1 MAKIFDI
8 EIDKDAAEPLHRQ
21 LYAGL
26 KKAILSGTYSDKE
39 RLPGVSAICS
49 HLNLSIGTVTR
60 ALNEIEREG
69 LIKSRRGAGI
79 FVSPQVHSIEV
90 IVPFFPIESIS
101 PDGTLGSYQ
110 RFIVQFMRGLRDPLH
125 DTQYRLSLTYMSGA
139 SPSASEI
146 INICNARRALG
157 LIEYRSSPELLEEL
171 AEVSVNIP
179 VVSLA
184 RDSRAASLGNVYC
197 KPEKQLQTMMES
209 RLKRNTP
216 RIVFACRKIDI
227 ESDNPYKAIFD
238 SYRRICR
245 KISMESIVFLS
256 DVNEVKGAAD
266 DIVKCLSLKAGDV
279 VVTTSP
285 DMGNALQES
294 MSGMD
299 IIAYTENSYSL
310 QVYNKSMSLLYL
322 GIDRIASEAVKLLIS
337 SKAGNSK
344 ERIPLRKP
352 LQPEIFERDLGRR
365 A

>member
-8 EIDKDAAEPLHRQ
+8 ETDRAGTEPLHRQ
-21 LYAGL
+21 LYTGL
-26 KKAILSGTYSDKE
+26 KKAILSGTYSDRE

-49 HLNLSIGTVTR
+49 QLNLSIGTVTR

-79 FVSPQVHSIEV
+79 FVSPQVYSIEV

-125 DTQYRLSLTYMSGA
+125 NTQYRLSLTYMSGA

-171 AEVSVNIP
+171 TEVSVNIP
-179 VVSLA
+179 VVSIA
-184 RDSRAASLGNVYC
+184 RDVRAASLGNVYC
-197 KPEKQLQTMMES
+197 NPEKQLQAMIES
-209 RLKRNTP
+209 RLKQNIP

-227 ESDNPYKAIFD
+227 EADNAYKSIFD
-238 SYRRICR
+238 SYKRICR
-245 KISMESIVFLS
+245 KLSMESIVFLS
-256 DVNEVKGAAD
+256 EINEVKGAVE
-266 DIVKCLSLKAGDV
+266 DIVKRLNLRAGDV
-279 VVTTSP
+279 AATTSP
-285 DMGNALQES
+285 DIGNALYEA
-294 MSGMD
+294 MPGID

-310 QVYNKSMSLLYL
+310 QIYSKSISLLYL

-337 SKAGNSK
+337 SKTGNSNK
-344 ERIPLRKP
+344 EVIPLRKP
-352 LQPEIFERDLGRR
+352 LQPEIFERDLS
-365 A
+365 